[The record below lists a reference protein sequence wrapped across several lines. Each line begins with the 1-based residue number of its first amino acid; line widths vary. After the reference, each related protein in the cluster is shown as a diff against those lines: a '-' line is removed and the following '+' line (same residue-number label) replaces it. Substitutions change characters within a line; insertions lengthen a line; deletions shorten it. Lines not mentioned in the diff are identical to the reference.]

1 MYISNNTLQ
10 PDYGNCVQY
19 SAPYGTHS
27 TAAYQVPDEN
37 TAPKMLPTGY
47 AYETSRQQ
55 RPPVGLAGM
64 PVNRG
69 IYVGFAQ
76 GTMGFHNTNIMM

>member
-1 MYISNNTLQ
+1 MHSNNTLQ
-10 PDYGNCVQY
+10 PDYGNCVEY

-37 TAPKMLPTGY
+37 TAPTMVPTGN
-47 AYETSRQQ
+47 AYETGEQQ
-55 RPPVGLAGM
+55 QHQHMGM
-64 PVNRG
+64 PVNTG
-69 IYVGFAQ
+69 HDVGFAQ